1 MAPLDG
7 LRERYG
13 ALSPRP
19 LPGSPGEF
27 DARLELGYLPW
38 VYATPAWATAG
49 DHMLTW
55 RAAVSGG
62 ILPMAAQYS
71 LFRVALEGVVVSR
84 WLVDLNAT
92 PEERRLRGLGM
103 ERGDLR
109 EWHNLEVAIGTDD
122 KPRSAPASGPRQ
134 RRAER
139 EADLVRLGISSL
151 SKPNKTDLFRRYMDG
166 LVQGDGVWVYRMLSG
181 FVHSGPRVLAAMSQ
195 RQVVDPEDPS
205 EVLGV
210 TLTASAEQTRVF
222 TQMAVTGLDLA
233 LRELEQYAG
242 R

>member
-1 MAPLDG
+1 
-7 LRERYG
+7 
-13 ALSPRP
+13 
-19 LPGSPGEF
+19 
-27 DARLELGYLPW
+27 
-38 VYATPAWATAG
+38 
-49 DHMLTW
+49 
-55 RAAVSGG
+55 
-62 ILPMAAQYS
+62 
-71 LFRVALEGVVVSR
+71 
-84 WLVDLNAT
+84 
-92 PEERRLRGLGM
+92 
-103 ERGDLR
+103 
-109 EWHNLEVAIGTDD
+109 
-122 KPRSAPASGPRQ
+122 
-134 RRAER
+134 
-139 EADLVRLGISSL
+139 
-151 SKPNKTDLFRRYMDG
+151 MDG